1 MSDPYA
7 LNDDGTAKDPAAF
20 RAALKADPAK
30 LEAIEKEPEV
40 AGVVLGNDDHAFQ
53 ELIKSVYHVSAWGG
67 TRGGLAP
74 TPPASSS
81 TLHAITSLQTEK
93 KRQERLNRTMA
104 ERSIDAQRASAT
116 VPRDTVQLYAQLRES
131 GLQYG
136 PAFRLLRNV
145 HVPDIAA

>member
-1 MSDPYA
+1 MADPYA

-30 LEAIEKEPEV
+30 LEAIQKEPEV
-40 AGVVLGNDDHAFQ
+40 ADIVLGSDDHAFQ
-53 ELIKSVYHVSAWGG
+53 ELIKSA
-67 TRGGLAP
+67 
-74 TPPASSS
+74 
-81 TLHAITSLQTEK
+81 EK

-104 ERSIDAQRASAT
+104 ERTIDAQRASAP

-145 HVPDIAA
+145 HVPDVSA